1 MADGREGVA
10 PEPATPAGTT
20 AGALLRRAREAQG
33 MHIAVLAAALKV
45 PQRKLEALER
55 DRLDELPDATFA
67 RALAQTVCRALKI
80 DATEILALLPKAA
93 GAAGLEQ
100 VSGGLNT
107 PFRDKPG
114 PTDHVPTQW
123 LGNPAVLVVVLLL
136 VGAVVLWFWPS
147 AREVLPTPDPAATT
161 TEPGPTSTD
170 VLPAPTG
177 TDVLPAP
184 TTTDVL
190 PAPVL
195 QGSDA
200 ASEPAAS
207 PAVPAPASSAAP
219 TAPASAPVAQ
229 PAAAPAPATAVP
241 TLALR
246 TSAESWVEVVDA
258 GGRTLL
264 SRLVAAG
271 ESLAL
276 EGDPPL
282 RLVVGNAAGTE
293 LRFRGEPV
301 VLTPPGG
308 GNVARIELR

>member
-1 MADGREGVA
+1 MADPVGGSTAGGRDEGVSGVAA
-10 PEPATPAGTT
+10 PT

-123 LGNPAVLVVVLLL
+123 LGNPAVLVVVVLL
-136 VGAVVLWFWPS
+136 VGAVVLWFWPP
-147 AREVLPTPDPAATT
+147 AREVLPTPGPAATT

-170 VLPAPTG
+170 AQPG
-177 TDVLPAP
+177 P
-184 TTTDVL
+184 TTTEVL

-195 QGSDA
+195 PAPDA

-207 PAVPAPASSAAP
+207 TVVPAPASSAAP

-258 GGRTLL
+258 GGRTLI
-264 SRLVAAG
+264 SRLVPAG

-282 RLVVGNAAGTE
+282 RLVVGNVAGTE

-301 VLTPPGG
+301 VLAPPGG